1 MLAALTGLLC
11 ALLSSSA
18 QTTVHFPDRSFSTLS
33 YGGSLWIGTPRGL
46 YRYRWED
53 NVWSAYGPR
62 NGLLSA
68 AITSLDMRGD
78 VLWIGQDRGI
88 TAFDLRSNT
97 MLHYDSA
104 KGLASG
110 AVRATAFEED
120 YAWTGGTQGAS
131 RYDNLIEEWQ
141 RIGPAEGLTGVTV
154 HAIVPKS
161 DRVFLA
167 TERGVNEYDPRH
179 ERWRLFTP
187 EAAATPAN
195 ALPGSDSILDAF
207 VAGSWL
213 WLLREGEL
221 LRFDMDARVYSPYP
235 LKDFR
240 GSAIREIIVS
250 GDGFWIVTAD
260 NLWQYDAT
268 ADALRPFLEIEQL
281 PDRELRAVALS
292 SNGNALWFS
301 TASGVTR
308 FVRGTSSWT
317 YFTEANGLPAADI
330 RNLFPLGDGV
340 VTFTDDALFYYLPA
354 EDRWYNFPLLK
365 TGDGGGT
372 RFSLDPSAG
381 SYADF
386 GGGVRL
392 DLSGSRSAWLFQDP
406 FGQNESTF
414 GEDPASR
421 NDLKAR
427 LDLGG
432 GRRISATYNDSDYE
446 DVVYGAEYRGAR
458 DDALQSLQWG
468 DMRLE
473 QGGSLLQQSFG
484 IFGVGGRAVFGEHSE
499 RYGRSLLEVTAS
511 SGHKTTA
518 THTDVFQ
525 GRLQPKTI
533 TVADHMWQ
541 KRRYYALRPDRR
553 LLPMPAGK
561 AQLYRALYPNETRGL
576 DDLVSTDIAGRMANW
591 RPLTEGSDYAVDP
604 DHSVLKQLGESGGE
618 VLAVR
623 FTGGAM
629 SSDLLLCDETS
640 QYLEIRNRYGIGYT
654 IIPSTLR
661 IRILDPNGNETPL
674 SRFGLDRNN
683 DGRID
688 PEFMDF
694 DRGELRFPDDQPFPP
709 EAYESP
715 GIVNYTMHVTY
726 ESYSSTSFPLKKS
739 RIVRGSEHVLVDGL
753 PVSAGKDYILDYSSG
768 YLVFTRDGA
777 VLDDSR
783 VEISYEYIRNDTDE
797 RISQA
802 AVTLSPS
809 DFTQASVSG
818 GVFHEENAS
827 AQTRFLQGSGE
838 LRWQSDALDLRLRPE
853 YRHTSSDTVS
863 GDAAGLFAAVS
874 TPDARISLQST
885 IRSDGYR
892 EPVAGSYAY
901 GRLASD
907 HALTGEYDIT
917 KALRLFAT
925 HRQREGVD
933 TLTRRGTADRASTAG
948 LQWVRQDWPSITL
961 KGDHLTLRDVVGERQ
976 RRGGRLDAMWI
987 PSTGLL
993 GTTGFHAARISG
1005 YARLSEEEV
1014 NEERGDAEYR
1024 TQNYFMRVLLSPRAL
1039 FNINAWYQ
1047 GDARER
1053 ANSFGQYERDYQTD
1067 KLYFDVLMEHLRGLS
1082 IGGRFT
1088 RDVRQMSTSAS
1099 LQDRQTATSIQA
1111 NVRIAPGIWVNSLQP
1126 FTLYASIM
1134 YNNGSYHRED
1144 SNASG
1149 LFSSFFTTTEGRTTS
1164 RNHSTW
1170 YETRIEWRP
1179 TALILYSAIAIL
1191 RQFRSET
1198 WASASASEFWQL
1210 MQRVDYRPDSRAL
1223 YGVQFNLRRDD
1234 GSSAFSAAGWTHEPS
1249 LWAERRLS
1257 SALLL
1262 RLTLNSAWRE
1272 GSTSYE
1278 TYHSFRIDPSGSL
1291 TLSLEDL
1298 AILRRVELR
1307 MDGGYSYGWSRSEYY
1322 FAPTVTVASSTINSN
1337 FYFDLYPHPVL
1348 FVRFR
1353 YFLRWR
1359 GDYYPNYRIFGID
1372 GWAQPDAE
1380 LQLIMQL

>member
-1 MLAALTGLLC
+1 LLAALLGLLC
-11 ALLSSSA
+11 ASLSSRA

-46 YRYRWED
+46 YRYRSED

-68 AITSLDMRGD
+68 AITTLDVRGD

-104 KGLASG
+104 KGHASG
-110 AVRATAFEED
+110 VVRTAAFEED
-120 YAWTGGTQGAS
+120 FVWSGGTRGAA

-141 RIGPAEGLTGVTV
+141 RIGSAEGLTGSIV
-154 HAIVPKS
+154 HAIVPQS

-179 ERWRLFTP
+179 ERWRVYM
-187 EAAATPAN
+187 
-195 ALPGSDSILDAF
+195 PGSASPTEEVPLEGESIIDAF
-207 VAGSWL
+207 VAGSWF

-221 LRFDMDARVYSPYP
+221 LRFDMDARAFSPYP

-250 GDGFWIVTAD
+250 GSGFWIVTAD

-268 ADALRPFLEIEQL
+268 TDALRPFLEIEQL
-281 PDRELRAVALS
+281 PDRDLRAVALS
-292 SNGNALWFS
+292 GDGYTFWFS

-317 YFTEANGLPAADI
+317 YYTEANGLPDADI

-340 VTFTDDALFYYLPA
+340 VTFTDDALFYYLPQD
-354 EDRWYNFPLLK
+354 DRWYSFPLLK
-365 TGDGGGT
+365 AEENGGT

-406 FGQNESTF
+406 FGQDESTF

-427 LDLGG
+427 LDLGE
-432 GRRISATYNDSDYE
+432 GRRISAIYNDSDYE

-473 QGGSLLQQSFG
+473 QGVSLLQQSFG
-484 IFGVGGRAVFGEHSE
+484 IFGVGGRAVFGQRSE

-525 GRLQPKTI
+525 GRFRTRESMV
-533 TVADHMWQ
+533 TDGMWL
-541 KRRYYALRPDRR
+541 RGTYYSLRADRR
-553 LLPMPAGK
+553 REPLEARKVL
-561 AQLYRALYPNETRGL
+561 LYRTLYPNETRGL
-576 DDLVSTDIAGRMANW
+576 YDLMSTDIAGRVADW
-591 RPLTEGSDYAVDP
+591 RPLDEGSDYVVDRE
-604 DHSVLKQLGESGGE
+604 HSIVKLLGENSWSVMAARLPVGD
-618 VLAVR
+618 
-623 FTGGAM
+623 THT
-629 SSDLLLCDETS
+629 DLLLCDETA
-640 QYLEIRNRYGIGYT
+640 QYLEIRNRYEIGYA
-654 IIPSTLR
+654 IIPSTLL
-661 IRILDPNGNETPL
+661 IRIVDLNGSAVPL
-674 SRFGLDRNN
+674 SRFGLDGDN
-683 DGRID
+683 DGHVD
-688 PEFMDF
+688 PEFMDYAE
-694 DRGELRFPDDQPFPP
+694 GELRFPEDHPFPP
-709 EAYESP
+709 GAYESP
-715 GIVNYTMHVTY
+715 GIVSYTMHVTY
-726 ESYSSTSFPLKKS
+726 ESFSTSFMLRKWK
-739 RIVRGSEHVLVDGL
+739 IVRGSERVLVDGL
-753 PVSAGKDYILDYSSG
+753 PASAGEDYILDYSSG

-783 VEISYEYIRNDTDE
+783 VEISYEYIRNDADE
-797 RISQA
+797 RVTQA

-818 GVFHEENAS
+818 GVFHEENA
-827 AQTRFLQGSGE
+827 AVQTRFVQGGGE

-853 YRHTSSDTVS
+853 YRHTSSDSAS
-863 GDAAGLFAAVS
+863 GDAAGISAAVS
-874 TPDARISLQST
+874 TRDARISLQST

-901 GRLASD
+901 GRLRSD
-907 HALTGEYDIT
+907 HALKGEYDIT
-917 KALRLFAT
+917 SALRLFAT

-933 TLTRRGTADRASTAG
+933 TLTGRETEDRASSAG
-948 LQWVRQDWPSITL
+948 LQWVRQDWPSVTL
-961 KGDHLTLRDVVGERQ
+961 KGDYLTLRDGLGERL
-976 RRGGRLDAMWI
+976 RRGGRVDAAWT
-987 PSTGLL
+987 PSSGLL
-993 GTTGFHAARISG
+993 GTSGFHAARISG
-1005 YARLSEEEV
+1005 YARLSEEDV
-1014 NEERGDAEYR
+1014 NEERGDADYR
-1024 TQNYFMRVLLSPRAL
+1024 TQNYFMRVLLSPRSL
-1039 FNINAWYQ
+1039 FTINAWYK
-1047 GDARER
+1047 GDAREHLISDD
-1053 ANSFGQYERDYQTD
+1053 AYQKDYQTD
-1067 KLYFDVLMEHLRGLS
+1067 KMYLDVLMEHLRGLS
-1082 IGGRFT
+1082 FGGRFT
-1088 RDVRQMSTSAS
+1088 RDVSQMSTSAS
-1099 LQDRQTATSIQA
+1099 LQDRQTASSVQT
-1111 NVRIAPGIWVNSLQP
+1111 NVRIAPGTWVNALQP
-1126 FTLYASIM
+1126 FTLYASVM
-1134 YNNGSYHRED
+1134 YNHGSYHRQD
-1144 SNASG
+1144 LNPSG
-1149 LFSSFFTTTEGRTTS
+1149 LFSSFFAQAEGRTTS

-1179 TALILYSAIAIL
+1179 TAVFLYSATAIL
-1191 RQFRSET
+1191 RRFHSET
-1198 WASASASEFWQL
+1198 WNSAGDSQFWQL
-1210 MQRVDYRPDSRAL
+1210 LQRVDYRPDSRAL

-1234 GSSAFSAAGWTHEPS
+1234 GNSAFLAAGWTYEPA
-1249 LWAERRLS
+1249 LWTERRLS
-1257 SALLL
+1257 RALLL
-1262 RLTLNSAWRE
+1262 RLTLNSSWRE
-1272 GSTSYE
+1272 GSTSYAI
-1278 TYHSFRIDPSGSL
+1278 YRGFSIDPSGSL

-1298 AILRRVELR
+1298 AILRRLEFR
-1307 MDGGYSYGWSRSEYY
+1307 ADGSYSYGSSQTEFY
-1322 FAPTVTVASSTINSN
+1322 FAPSETRWSSSINSN
-1337 FYFDLYPHPVL
+1337 FYLDLYPHPVL

-1359 GDYYPNYRIFGID
+1359 SDYYPNYRIFGID
-1372 GWAQPDAE
+1372 GWEQPDAE
-1380 LQLIMQL
+1380 LQIVMQL